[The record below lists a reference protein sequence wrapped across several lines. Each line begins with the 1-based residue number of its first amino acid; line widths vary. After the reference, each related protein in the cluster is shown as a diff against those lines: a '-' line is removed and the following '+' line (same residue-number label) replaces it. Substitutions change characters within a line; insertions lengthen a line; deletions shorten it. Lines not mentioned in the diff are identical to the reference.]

1 MHVIGHAKVSEA
13 PGARTSC
20 PWGDVSEIAGKELPV
35 FDRNRRGDCLCLV
48 HGKGLVDVSHADVA
62 AFRIAEEFDPVAQLR
77 QWAEAWL
84 FRRVE
89 S

>member
-13 PGARTSC
+13 PGALTSC
-20 PWGDVSEIAGKELPV
+20 PWGNISEIAGKELPV
-35 FDRNRRGDCLCLV
+35 LDRSRRGNCLCLV
-48 HGKGLVDVSHADVA
+48 AGRGLVDVNYADVA
-62 AFRIAEEFDPVAQLR
+62 SYRVAEEFDPVAQLR
-77 QWAEAWL
+77 QWAESWL